1 MASGIVVEEHNGG
14 RRSEELLLDIRDLHV
29 RFPGNTG
36 EARALDGVTIG
47 LRAGETLGLVGES
60 GSGKTM
66 TALSIL
72 RLVPSPGQIVAGEIR
87 FAGQDLLLR
96 AESRMREIRG
106 NEIAMVFQEP
116 MTSLNPVHTIG
127 QQIAESIRIHE
138 RLGRRP
144 ARERAI
150 EMLELVEIPEPARRY
165 REYPHQLSGG
175 MRQRVMIAIALSCKP
190 RLLIA
195 DEPTTALDVTIQAEI
210 LDLLADLQQRLGMAL
225 LLVTHDLGV
234 VAERADRIAIMYA
247 GRIIE
252 QGPVAGI
259 FREALHPYTR
269 GLLRSVPGTGGQPRR
284 RLEMIPGS
292 VPDLSCLPR
301 GCRFRDRCGVA
312 VAACA
317 ESEPEIEEIRPGHYA
332 ACLRAG
338 PNLRGE
344 PTS

>member
-1 MASGIVVEEHNGG
+1 MASAGVGDPRN
-14 RRSEELLLDIRDLHV
+14 SERQRGEPLLDIRDLHV
-29 RFPGNTG
+29 RFPASTG
-36 EARALDGVTIG
+36 EVRALDGVSIG
-47 LRAGETLGLVGES
+47 LLAGETLGLVGES

-87 FAGQDLLLR
+87 FAGQNLLLR

-127 QQIAESIRIHE
+127 RQIAEAIRIHE
-138 RLGRRP
+138 RLGRQA
-144 ARERAI
+144 ARERATR
-150 EMLELVEIPEPARRY
+150 MLELVEIPDPARRY

-210 LDLLADLQQRLGMAL
+210 LDLLADLQRRLGMAL

-234 VAERADRIAIMYA
+234 VAERANRIAIMYA
-247 GRIIE
+247 GRIVE
-252 QGPVAGI
+252 QGPVSGI

-269 GLLRSVPGTGGQPRR
+269 GLLRSVPRTSGQPRH

-292 VPDLSCLPR
+292 VPDLARLPR
-301 GCRFRDRCGVA
+301 GCRFRDRCEVA

-317 ESEPEIEEIRPGHYA
+317 ESEPALEEIQPGHYA
-332 ACLRAG
+332 ACLLAG
-338 PNLRGE
+338 PKLRGR
-344 PTS
+344 PAS

>member
-1 MASGIVVEEHNGG
+1 MVPRGVGDDLDSA
-14 RRSEELLLDIRDLHV
+14 RRPGELLLDIRDLHV
-29 RFPGNTG
+29 RFLGATG

-127 QQIAESIRIHE
+127 QQIAEAIRIHE
-138 RLGRRP
+138 RLGRRH
-144 ARERAI
+144 ARERATR
-150 EMLELVEIPEPARRY
+150 MLELVEIPEPARRY

-210 LDLLADLQQRLGMAL
+210 LDLLGDLQRRLGMAL

-247 GRIIE
+247 GRIVE
-252 QGPVAGI
+252 QGPVASI

-269 GLLRSVPGTGGQPRR
+269 GLLRSVPGTGGLPRR

-292 VPDLSCLPR
+292 VPDLTRLPS
-301 GCRFRDRCGVA
+301 GCRFRDRCEVA

-317 ESEPEIEEIRPGHYA
+317 ESDPETLEIRPRHYV

-338 PNLRGE
+338 PTPRGE